1 MASFMKANFR
11 RLIPTIRREPEK
23 PDRLQA
29 RRSPQDEIGH
39 NLERIR
45 ALHEIDLAITS
56 TLDLRSVL
64 ETLLEKVEL
73 FLPFPAA
80 VTIRLFDRRTGELQS
95 LASRNLDEAEWK
107 AQENRKARG
116 RSKTIV
122 ETKRPLVV
130 RNVQTEATTHNPGLF
145 IKYRLVSYAG
155 IPLIIRDEVIG
166 VLGVYAKEEHQFTT
180 EEMEFL
186 TTFGSQAAIAIHN
199 ALLYETAKEQAE
211 LNAKLLNDVEEA
223 NKQLST
229 LYSVATVVSQSL
241 NIHQILR
248 DMMHKILDI
257 FALETGRIY
266 LIDREL
272 DQLRLVAHEGF
283 SEEMMGGELYKSR
296 EGVVGRVFE
305 TGEMLIFNNIQEDPE
320 FERIAGP
327 RTMQKAGYAAQFY
340 IPIRVKEKT
349 VGVMC
354 FSGRKPH
361 VFSLTE
367 SQLIQS
373 IAKHLGIAVEN
384 ATLFDEIKRKTE
396 ELEKSNRVKD
406 AFLGAISHELRSPLT
421 VVKGYTA
428 MIQDGMFGEINQE
441 TKKALGTV
449 IGRAD
454 ELIALVNSILE
465 VTRIEVGEVTL
476 TVEPVDLAEFIGGL
490 KATYGDLLEKEITLC
505 WHYSPELPVIR
516 SDPGKLRQILQNLI
530 NNAIKFTDKG
540 SVTISAQYDPE
551 KPEVKFSVIDT
562 GVGIPEEAR
571 DLIFEKFAQVDS
583 SNSRVYEGAGL
594 GLFIAKKFAEMLQGT
609 ITVEGEL
616 NGGSNFTVILPAAGA
631 VRQIRDSLPVA
642 ASS

>member
-1 MASFMKANFR
+1 MKTNFR
-11 RLIPTIRREPEK
+11 RLIPAIRREIVA
-23 PDRLQA
+23 PDGFPA
-29 RRSPQDEIGH
+29 RRYPQDEIKQ
-39 NLERIR
+39 NLGRIR

-56 TLDLRSVL
+56 TLDVRTVL
-64 ETLLEKVEL
+64 ESLLEKVDL

-80 VTIRLFDRRTGELQS
+80 VTIRLFDRKTGELQS

-130 RNVQTEATTHNPGLF
+130 RNVQKEATTHNPDLFVKYGL
-145 IKYRLVSYAG
+145 VAYAG
-155 IPLIIRDEVIG
+155 IPLIIRDEVIA
-166 VLGVYAKEEHQFTT
+166 VLGVYAKEEHEFTT

-186 TTFGSQAAIAIHN
+186 TTLGSQAAIAIHN

-211 LNAKLLNDVEEA
+211 LNARLLKEVEAA

-241 NIHQILR
+241 NIDQILR
-248 DMMHKILDI
+248 DMMHKILEI
-257 FALETGRIY
+257 FGLETGRIY
-266 LIDREL
+266 LFDGER
-272 DQLRLVAHEGF
+272 DQLRLAAHEGF
-283 SEEMMGGELYKSR
+283 SEEMTGADIYKSR
-296 EGVVGRVFE
+296 EGIVGRVFE
-305 TGEMLIFNNIQEDPE
+305 TGEMLIFNNIQQDPE
-320 FERIAGP
+320 FERIAGQ

-340 IPIRVKEKT
+340 IPIRVKDKT
-349 VGVMC
+349 VGVMS
-354 FSGRKPH
+354 FSSKKPH
-361 VFSLTE
+361 VFLPTE

-373 IAKHLGIAVEN
+373 IARHLGIAVEN
-384 ATLFDEIKRKTE
+384 ATLFEEIKRKTR

-421 VVKGYTA
+421 VVKGYSA

-441 TKKALGTV
+441 AKKALGTV

-454 ELIALVNSILE
+454 DLIALVNSILE

-476 TVEPVDLAEFIGGL
+476 AVEPIDLAEFLDGL
-490 KATYGDLLEKEITLC
+490 RSAYGDSLGKEIDLR
-505 WHYSPELPVIR
+505 WDYSPELPVVR
-516 SDPGKLRQILQNLI
+516 SDAGKLRQILQQLI
-530 NNAIKFTDKG
+530 SNAIKFTDEG
-540 SVTISAQYDPE
+540 SVTISARYDPE
-551 KPEVKFSVIDT
+551 KPEVRFSVTDT

-583 SNSRVYEGAGL
+583 SNNRVYEGAGL
-594 GLFIAKKFAEMLQGT
+594 GLYIAKEFTRMLGGT

-616 NGGSNFTVILPAAGA
+616 SRGSSFTVALPTAGA
-631 VRQIRDSLPVA
+631 AREISDLGPS

>member
-1 MASFMKANFR
+1 M
-11 RLIPTIRREPEK
+11 
-23 PDRLQA
+23 QA
-29 RRSPQDEIGH
+29 ERYPHDEIGH

-56 TLDLRSVL
+56 TLHLRTIL
-64 ETLLEKVEL
+64 ETLLERVDL

-95 LASRNLDEAEWK
+95 LASRNLDETEWK

-130 RNVQTEATTHNPGLF
+130 RNVQTEGRTHNPGLF
-145 IKYRLVSYAG
+145 IKHGLVAYAG

-166 VLGVYAKEEHQFTT
+166 VLGVYAKEEHEFTT

-186 TTFGSQAAIAIHN
+186 TTLASQAAIAVHN
-199 ALLYETAKEQAE
+199 ALLYQTAKEQAE
-211 LNAKLLNDVEEA
+211 LNARLLEKVEEA
-223 NKQLST
+223 NKHLSA
-229 LYSVATVVSQSL
+229 LYSVATAVSQSL
-241 NIHQILR
+241 NIEQILR
-248 DMMHKILDI
+248 DMMHTILEI

-266 LIDREL
+266 LVDGEERR
-272 DQLRLVAHEGF
+272 LRLAAHEGF
-283 SEEMMGGELYKSR
+283 SEEMKGGEIYKSR
-296 EGVVGRVFE
+296 DGIVGQVFE
-305 TGEMLIFNNIQEDPE
+305 TGEMLIFNNIQQDPE
-320 FERIAGP
+320 FERIAGH

-340 IPIRVKEKT
+340 IPIRIKEKT
-349 VGVMC
+349 VGVMS
-354 FSGRKPH
+354 FSGKKPH
-361 VFSLTE
+361 VFSLSE

-373 IAKHLGIAVEN
+373 IARHLGIAVEN

-428 MIQDGMFGEINQE
+428 MIQDGMFGEVNHE

-454 ELIALVNSILE
+454 DLIALVNSILE

-476 TVEPVDLAEFIGGL
+476 TVEPIDLPEFIGGL
-490 KATYGDLLEKEITLC
+490 RSSYGDVLEREIALC
-505 WHYSPELPVIR
+505 WDYPADLPVLR
-516 SDPGKLRQILQNLI
+516 SDVGKLRQILQHLI

-540 SVTISAQYDPE
+540 SVTVSARYERE
-551 KPEVKFSVIDT
+551 KREVSFSVTDT
-562 GVGIPEEAR
+562 GVGIPMEAR

-594 GLFIAKKFAEMLQGT
+594 GLYIAKKFTEMLRGT
-609 ITVEGEL
+609 IAVEGEV
-616 NGGSNFTVILPAAGA
+616 NSGSTFTVILPVGGA
-631 VRQIRDSLPVA
+631 VQEIRA
-642 ASS
+642 ASPVTTPG